1 MSLGGLEYLASA
13 CLIFIEYDIYE
24 HGHIID
30 VDFAVFVHIGSH
42 MVVLREGI
50 GLLGIAIKN
59 DIDECRHV
67 IDVYLAVSVDVAF
80 KDGRSNRERS
90 LEGHFVEVAA
100 IDAGLHFVDFICF
113 EVIDVKRKS
122 PVGV

>member
-30 VDFAVFVHIGSH
+30 VDFAVFVHVGSH
-42 MVVLREGI
+42 MVVLRESVGFFGI
-50 GLLGIAIKN
+50 VIKN

-80 KDGRSNRERS
+80 TDGRSNRERS
-90 LEGHFVEVAA
+90 LEGNFVEVAA
-100 IDAGLHFVDFICF
+100 IIAHFHFVD
-113 EVIDVKRKS
+113 
-122 PVGV
+122 VGSI